1 MSEPVVNRR
10 RVAGVV
16 LGFAAALSGSLCG
29 CAPSIQELREQAIDQ
44 FRNRQYIESMA
55 TLREVLEIRRED
67 PQANYYM
74 GLNYR
79 TVAAR
84 KFRDGDIPSAR
95 RELDT
100 AILYF
105 MDALKSW
112 PNYMAAAEA
121 KNEAFEA
128 RGKYDEALAVS
139 QRVAYNNRGV
149 ADHFLVLGNEYRER
163 GDYDNALRYYKIALS
178 TAPDMA
184 ETYAAMGQL
193 YLRTGNRALAIDSLR
208 RAHELNPSSTT
219 VQEYLA
225 NLDTASDAH
234 PASHQPP
241 RVPPPAPQP

>member
-1 MSEPVVNRR
+1 MSGLLDRHI
-10 RVAGVV
+10 RVTGMTVLAAV
-16 LGFAAALSGSLCG
+16 LGGILCG
-29 CAPSIQELREQAIDQ
+29 CAPSVQELREQAIDQ
-44 FRNRQYIESMA
+44 YRNRQHIESMA
-55 TLREVLEIRRED
+55 TLREILEIRRED

-79 TVAAR
+79 MIAAR

-100 AILYF
+100 SILYF
-105 MDALKSW
+105 TDALKSW
-112 PNYMAAAEA
+112 PNYMAAADA

-178 TAPDMA
+178 TAPDMDQ
-184 ETYAAMGQL
+184 TYAAMGQL
-193 YLRTGNRALAIDSLR
+193 YLRTGNRALAMDSLR
-208 RAHELNPSSTT
+208 RAHELNPSDGKVS
-219 VQEYLA
+219 QYLA
-225 NLDTASDAH
+225 SLDATYEAH
-234 PASHQPP
+234 PASHMPAQ
-241 RVPPPAPQP
+241 VPAPALQP

>member
-1 MSEPVVNRR
+1 MSGPFDRHI
-10 RVAGVV
+10 RVTGVV
-16 LGFAAALSGSLCG
+16 VLAAVLGGALCG

-100 AILYF
+100 SILYF
-105 MDALKSW
+105 ADALKSW
-112 PNYMAAAEA
+112 PNYMAAADA

-178 TAPDMA
+178 TAPDMDQ
-184 ETYAAMGQL
+184 TYAAMGQL
-193 YLRTGNRALAIDSLR
+193 YLRTGNRALAMDSLR
-208 RAHELNPSSTT
+208 RAHELNPSDGKVS
-219 VQEYLA
+219 QYLA
-225 NLDTASDAH
+225 SLDATYEAH
-234 PASHQPP
+234 PASH
-241 RVPPPAPQP
+241 VPAQVPTPAPQP